1 MAAKAKNLIKDLVV
15 LLGADNVEQDQ
26 QSRDLL
32 SQDLYETGQI
42 ADVVVM
48 PETLTHVTDIVKLA
62 RLYGR
67 SIFVRGGGMSYSK
80 TFLPNKA
87 GAILVDMRGLNK
99 IREIN
104 EDDLYVSVEAGC
116 TWQALDQALA
126 AKGLRAIFWGPF
138 SGATATIG
146 GSMSQGTANAN
157 STKIETS
164 SSAVLSFEVVTGLG
178 DVLVTGSDAQA
189 NSLPVMR
196 AYGPD
201 MTGLFN
207 ADAGALGIK
216 TAVTLKLEPRPEY
229 SGGVSFAFESEEKL
243 RDGFFAAARTE
254 ETNFIVGMDAETA
267 QIRSGK
273 TGLKED
279 LKRLKQIVSTAHD
292 PVTGLFRGLKIALA
306 GRRVFER
313 AKFTAHFLV
322 EGRSKSL
329 LVGREKLLRG
339 ILKTHGDEIPNAAI
353 SLMRADWFPPL
364 PVTRFDGFRQ
374 LPFHTIL
381 PPSQLKAFLK
391 DYRALCEEFVPKFE
405 TSNIEKAEIYN
416 AIGTNKCLFE
426 PVLYWPD
433 SLTEFHTKIS
443 PEFYQADW
451 QTHADNPTARQT
463 VDAFLSR
470 FITLARKAGG
480 QNIQIGK
487 LYPYSADR
495 HDENLKL
502 LYQVKTHLD
511 PDNIINPGAL
521 GLPK

>member
-1 MAAKAKNLIKDLVV
+1 
-15 LLGADNVEQDQ
+15 
-26 QSRDLL
+26 
-32 SQDLYETGQI
+32 
-42 ADVVVM
+42 
-48 PETLTHVTDIVKLA
+48 
-62 RLYGR
+62 
-67 SIFVRGGGMSYSK
+67 
-80 TFLPNKA
+80 
-87 GAILVDMRGLNK
+87 
-99 IREIN
+99 
-104 EDDLYVSVEAGC
+104 
-116 TWQALDQALA
+116 
-126 AKGLRAIFWGPF
+126 
-138 SGATATIG
+138 
-146 GSMSQGTANAN
+146 
-157 STKIETS
+157 
-164 SSAVLSFEVVTGLG
+164 
-178 DVLVTGSDAQA
+178 
-189 NSLPVMR
+189 
-196 AYGPD
+196 
-201 MTGLFN
+201 
-207 ADAGALGIK
+207 
-216 TAVTLKLEPRPEY
+216 
-229 SGGVSFAFESEEKL
+229 
-243 RDGFFAAARTE
+243 
-254 ETNFIVGMDAETA
+254 MDAETA

-364 PVTRFDGFRQ
+364 PATRFDGFRQ

-381 PPSQLKAFLK
+381 PPSKLKAFLK
-391 DYRALCEEFVPKFE
+391 DYRELCEEFVPKFE

-433 SLTEFHTKIS
+433 SLTEFHKKMS
-443 PEFYQADW
+443 PDFYQADW
-451 QTHADNPTARQT
+451 RTHADNPTARQT

-487 LYPYSADR
+487 LYPYSEDR
-495 HDENLKL
+495 QDENLKL